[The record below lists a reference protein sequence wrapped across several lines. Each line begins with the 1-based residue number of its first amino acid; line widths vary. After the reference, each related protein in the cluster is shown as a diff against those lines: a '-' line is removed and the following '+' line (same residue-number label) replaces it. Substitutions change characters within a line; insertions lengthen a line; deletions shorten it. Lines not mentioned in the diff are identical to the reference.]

1 MPSARLAYEK
11 LKWMVEH
18 GRAEEVVHIVLVE
31 QEQKERI
38 ANKKRKQNFVLCTGD
53 PDLCAKFEREKDRVY
68 RKVRNKS
75 LMLTLLERAWE
86 EALSDSELDKILAA
100 MEMQED

>member
-38 ANKKRKQNFVLCTGD
+38 KNKKRKQNFVLCTGD
-53 PDLCAKFEREKDRVY
+53 PDLCSEFEAEKDRIF
-68 RKVRNKS
+68 RRVRNKT
-75 LMLTLLERAWE
+75 LMLELMVRAWRD
-86 EALSDSELDKILAA
+86 ALSDTEIDRVLARI
-100 MEMQED
+100 EGES